1 MYSGRKGSDSLEAML
16 RVAEV
21 GFSDIVRCRI
31 FFQAVFLPFLSR
43 RFVILSLLVR
53 CLYLALVMSHPI
65 SSRGATGTTK
75 PGD

>member
-1 MYSGRKGSDSLEAML
+1 ML

-21 GFSDIVRCRI
+21 GFGDIVRCRI
-31 FFQAVFLPFLSR
+31 VFQAVFLPFLSR
-43 RFVILSLLVR
+43 RFVILSLLLR

-65 SSRGATGTTK
+65 PSRGATGTTK